1 MTTEKHDT
9 LILASSSPRRRE
21 LLQALGIP
29 FTVMTSDA
37 DETTAP
43 HLTAEQVVE
52 ELSLRKAKA
61 VADRL
66 SEGLVLGSDTVVVL
80 DGQILGK
87 PVDEADA
94 FRMLSMLQGREH
106 TVYTGV
112 ALVDVATGRTEVAH
126 SHTDVRIRP
135 LSEAEIK
142 SYIATKEPMDK
153 AGSYA
158 IQGIGATIVEGITGD
173 YFTVVGLPLGLTSN
187 LLARFGMPVL

>member
-29 FTVMTSDA
+29 FTVMTSDV

-43 HLTAEQVVE
+43 GLSPAQVVE
-52 ELSLRKAKA
+52 ELSLRKAKE
-61 VADRL
+61 VAARL
-66 SEGLVLGSDTVVVL
+66 TEGVVLGSDTIVVL
-80 DGQILGK
+80 DGHILGK
-87 PVDEADA
+87 PADEADA

-106 TVYTGV
+106 TVYSGV
-112 ALVDVATGRTEVAH
+112 ALIDAATGRSEVAH
-126 SHTDVRIRP
+126 SHTDVKIRP

-173 YFTVVGLPLGLTSN
+173 YFTVVGLPLCLTSK
-187 LLARFGMPVL
+187 LLARFGMPIL

>member
-29 FTVMTSDA
+29 FTVMTSDV

-43 HLTAEQVVE
+43 GLSPAQVVE
-52 ELSLRKAKA
+52 ELSLRKAKE
-61 VADRL
+61 VAARL
-66 SEGLVLGSDTVVVL
+66 TEGVVLGSDTIVVL
-80 DGQILGK
+80 DGHILGK
-87 PVDEADA
+87 PADEADA

-106 TVYTGV
+106 TVYSGV
-112 ALVDVATGRTEVAH
+112 ALIDAASGRSEVAH
-126 SHTDVRIRP
+126 SHTDVKIRP

-173 YFTVVGLPLGLTSN
+173 YFTVVGLPLCLTSK
-187 LLARFGMPVL
+187 LLARFGMPIL